1 MTAGTCD
8 STLSN
13 IMHAQRQLAALFLGT
28 VSVVAL
34 GTAQGQ
40 APAPAPAAA
49 GLPAVATPAKSGIA
63 VTAKST
69 AAVDLPVQVFA
80 DGTTAAGET
89 KAASPADAK
98 KQERMQK
105 IRQLTFDRRP
115 AVIFKAWSTPRDDAI
130 KNGLDASPPAGAPPM
145 TSAPGVPAARARV
158 TRRVVNGVVVTQASP
173 PPVAIQEAAPGAQPQ
188 AAASSELDSFDREL
202 RGFQYDVTL
211 GDWASVKAFLARL
224 PEDEGK
230 AAYEQL
236 VQSLGS
242 PPAQGNAQ
250 MQQMQMQQMQMQMQ
264 MQINMGMV
272 QGATTN
278 LPPNPQQFMLEKHAI
293 TNQDVLDLARA
304 APHGLDDE
312 RVSGL
317 GRILRMALDS
327 GSVVEDFLTRLRAV
341 LKLPP
346 AEAPLLQRQA
356 AKLLIAADCLIEAG
370 DFLPTP
376 EKAEADNDREALN
389 LLARHYLAVHARE
402 KKTVHLERA
411 WKVTQAALAAG
422 KVDRAQKDEAIRRA
436 VELTPKI
443 REALGRAWLEESFT
457 SRPERGLEIIAAIGS
472 GSAQGLQTHAFDID
486 FRLKSLALQKLA
498 VEALL
503 RKAPQLAKTW
513 SNSLA
518 LLAEA
523 WLREAEFS
531 YHYDFS
537 TSLGP
542 RMYFDPYG
550 NSYYSNYDP
559 FSPEMMARQRGAPM
573 AVKVADLVKERPG
586 DSWVAF
592 VDEGIKPKFA
602 TVFAKLYL
610 KVNEED
616 EAFPYIERLAHTN
629 PRQAK
634 ELAEEFVR
642 VWTKNHDPN
651 SQQIRRSRFF
661 YIYGFDNRAEGIP
674 LTRSKQERNLVEL
687 SGWVKKLRALPIG
700 EIDEKLLTQAFTTC
714 HSSAEVY
721 RLDAIEKVFGSFDAL
736 RPQILAELC
745 QQMRGN
751 LVGVW
756 RQPAEQEKSKTK
768 RREKDIR
775 AEVLRGYELARGV
788 IDRGLAKHPDAWA
801 LVLAR
806 AALMHDENNYL
817 QEIERSPE
825 FAPRRQRAFA
835 EFRRA
840 AALYAKAAPS
850 LEQNDETT
858 QVFDFWYCA
867 GLGACDPQNITEE
880 TLSDQR
886 QPRLIREAI
895 ATIAGEAGERHMSKF
910 ANALFTRLSQV
921 KPSIKFRYLKAGI
934 EIVGDNPQAYEARK
948 VFAYY
953 KDLVTEIQLEAKVD
967 GGDVV
972 GHEQPFGVFV
982 NLRHTREIERE
993 SGGFGRYLQNQNN
1006 SGYFYYNFGRP
1017 LENYRDK
1024 FQDAAKQALQEH
1036 FEVMSVTFQ
1045 DEKVNSK
1052 ATNEYGWRVTPYAY
1066 LLLKARGPKVDTIP
1080 PLRLDLD
1087 FMDTSG
1093 YVVLPVESP
1102 TIPVDATPAKG
1113 SLRPFEKLQL
1123 TQTLDE
1129 RQAGQGKL
1137 IVEIKAAARG
1147 LVPELDELVA
1157 LDQPGFERE
1166 KIDDQGVSVTKF
1178 DQDSPATL
1186 IDSERT
1192 WLVTYRPAGGQSK
1205 PPSTFRFA
1213 SAKVD
1218 PVELAFQR
1226 YVDADLAKVGPEVPL
1241 QERYEQARYT
1251 WLWWAGGGI
1260 LALAFAV
1267 VAIRILRSGPRRG
1280 AATKFKLPEQVTP
1293 FSVLGLLRE
1302 IEQNNGMPAP
1312 AKAELAG
1319 SIERIERH
1327 YFAESDGES
1336 VDLKQVAET
1345 WISRAS

>member
-1 MTAGTCD
+1 MHARRQSAALLV
-8 STLSN
+8 STLSV
-13 IMHAQRQLAALFLGT
+13 I
-28 VSVVAL
+28 AL

-40 APAPAPAAA
+40 APAPSAG
-49 GLPAVATPAKSGIA
+49 GLPAVPATVQIAKA
-63 VTAKST
+63 VTAKP
-69 AAVDLPVQVFA
+69 AAATDLPAQVFA
-80 DGTTAAGET
+80 GGA
-89 KAASPADAK
+89 AASSPAAAPADPK
-98 KQERMQK
+98 KQERLQK

-115 AVIFKAWSTPRDDAI
+115 AAILKAWSTPREDAI
-130 KNGLDASPPAGAPPM
+130 KNAPNPASPAGAVATAAM
-145 TSAPGVPAARARV
+145 ARAARRV
-158 TRRVVNGVVVTQASP
+158 ASGAVVTTT
-173 PPVAIQEAAPGAQPQ
+173 PPVAAVMPDVAAAAQPGAS
-188 AAASSELDSFDREL
+188 ASNEPDPFDREL
-202 RGFQYDVTL
+202 RGLQYDVTI
-211 GDWASVKAFLARL
+211 GDWAGVKAFLKKL

-236 VQSLGS
+236 IQGLGS
-242 PPAQGNAQ
+242 PPVAQGNMQ

-264 MQINMGMV
+264 MQMNMGMSF
-272 QGATTN
+272 GAGGTA
-278 LPPNPQQFMLEKHAI
+278 PPNPQQFMMEKNSL
-293 TNQDVLDLARA
+293 TNQDVIELARV
-304 APHGLDDE
+304 APHGVDDE
-312 RVSGL
+312 RASGL
-317 GRILRMALDS
+317 GRILRAAIDS
-327 GSVVEDFLTRLRAV
+327 GSVVEDFLSRLRAA
-341 LKLPP
+341 LKLPEG
-346 AEAPLLQRQA
+346 EAPLSERQA

-376 EKAEADNDREALN
+376 EKAEAGNDREALN
-389 LLARHYLAVHARE
+389 LLARHYLAVHARD
-402 KKTVHLERA
+402 KKTVYLERA
-411 WKVTQAALAAG
+411 WQVTQAALAAG
-422 KVDRAQKDEAIRRA
+422 KIEPAQKDEAMRRA

-443 REALGRAWLEESFT
+443 RDALGRAWLEESFT
-457 SRPERGLEIIAAIGS
+457 RRPERGMEIIAAIGS
-472 GSAQGLQTHAFDID
+472 ASAQGLQTRAFDVD

-503 RKAPQLAKTW
+503 AKAPQLAKKW
-513 SNSLA
+513 SSSLA

-531 YHYDFS
+531 YHYDNS

-542 RMYFDPYG
+542 RMYYDPYG

-559 FSPEMMARQRGAPM
+559 FSPDMMNRQRGMPM

-586 DSWVAF
+586 DAWIAF

-602 TVFAKLYL
+602 TVFAKMYL

-616 EAFPYIERLAHTN
+616 EAFPYIEQLARTN

-651 SQQIRRSRFF
+651 SQQLRRSRFF
-661 YIYGFDNRAEGIP
+661 YVYGFENRAEGIP

-687 SGWVKKLRALPIG
+687 SGWVKKLRELPIG

-721 RLDAIEKVFGSFDAL
+721 RLDAIEKVFGSFDTL
-736 RPQILAELC
+736 RPKTLAELC

-751 LVGVW
+751 LMGVW

-775 AEVLRGYELARGV
+775 AEVLRGYEVARSV
-788 IDRGLAKHPDAWA
+788 IDRGLAKHPEDWS

-806 AALMHDENNYL
+806 ATLMHDENNYL

-825 FAPRRQRAFA
+825 FAPRRQKAFA

-840 AALYAKAAPS
+840 ALLYAKGAPA
-850 LEQNDETT
+850 LEQSDETT
-858 QVFDFWYCA
+858 QAFDFWYCA
-867 GLGACDPQNITEE
+867 GLGACDPQHITEE
-880 TLSDQR
+880 TLADPH
-886 QPRLIREAI
+886 QPKLIREAI
-895 ATIAGEAGERHMSKF
+895 ATIPGEPGERHLSKF

-934 EIVGDNPQAYEARK
+934 EIVGDHPQAYEARK

-953 KDLVTEIQLEAKVD
+953 KDLVTEIQLEARVD
-967 GGDVV
+967 GNAEI
-972 GHEQPFGVFV
+972 GHEQPFGLFV
-982 NLRHTREIERE
+982 NLRHTRELERE

-1006 SGYFYYNFGRP
+1006 SGSYYYNFGRP

-1024 FQDAAKQALQEH
+1024 FQDAAKLALQEH

-1066 LLLKARGPKVDTIP
+1066 LLLKARGPKVDKVP

-1102 TIPVDATPAKG
+1102 TIPVDAKPAKG
-1113 SLRPFEKLQL
+1113 STRPFEKLQL

-1129 RQAGQGKL
+1129 RQADQGKL
-1137 IVEIKAAARG
+1137 IVEVKAVARG
-1147 LVPELDELVA
+1147 LVPGVSDLLA
-1157 LDQPGFERE
+1157 LDQSSFDRE
-1166 KIDDQGVSVTKF
+1166 KIEDQGVSVIKF
-1178 DQDSPATL
+1178 DQDSPATV

-1192 WLVTYRPAGGQSK
+1192 WLVTYRAAAGQTK
-1205 PPSTFRFA
+1205 PPTSFRFA

-1218 PVELAFQR
+1218 DADMVFQR
-1226 YVDADLAKVGPEVPL
+1226 YVDADLAKVGAEVSL
-1241 QERYEQARYT
+1241 QERYERARYA
-1251 WLWWAGGGI
+1251 WAWWAGGGL
-1260 LALAFAV
+1260 LALAFAAF
-1267 VAIRILRSGPRRG
+1267 AIRLLRSGPKRLASTR
-1280 AATKFKLPEQVTP
+1280 FQMPERVTP
-1293 FSVLGLLRE
+1293 FSVLGLLRD
-1302 IEQNNGMPAP
+1302 IQQNNGLAAP
-1312 AKAELAG
+1312 EMQELAG
-1319 SIERIERH
+1319 SIEGIERH
-1327 YFAESDGES
+1327 YFAESGGAP
-1336 VDLKQVAET
+1336 VDLTRVAES
-1345 WISRAS
+1345 WIRRVS